1 MQGSKGRWNSH
12 KWSSFNLQYNSLKNL
27 YNNSGLDNLKIDDR
41 TCNYIK
47 FNEKYNYSETS
58 RQVIASGDYGGYLNI
73 AVKDKKVTGVYH
85 ANNYQYDNVLK
96 YNCSFFIQGIIDDSG
111 EADII
116 VYKQPSVGLVQNFIK
131 GRMYASDTINIE
143 YADTNNGINIKL
155 DSVPMGCNNTV
166 FQAGETVGY
175 GDKYKDVENWQEI
188 RIYAKEKDF
197 LYEEPEEDK
206 KSDNYYLEYG
216 DILYVVDIKDNWL
229 KVINDNPEVEIKGWI
244 KEEDLFPLKETQ
256 ETEYLEK
263 DGIKYPVSKYEGTD
277 ELFENEKYK
286 VKITQEY
293 LKTGLDQ
300 GYSSLLDDKS
310 KDYIEEQK
318 GGKENFGGKYL
329 VVYWGCGTECSS
341 GSLINLENGKMHTL
355 PTAEWGMK
363 FNEESLIYIA
373 NPLEEDKD
381 KANKYRPKYA
391 YPRYYYF
398 NEEKERFELLCNAG
412 EVFGNERERK
422 LGKIL

>member
-1 MQGSKGRWNSH
+1 M
-12 KWSSFNLQYNSLKNL
+12 
-27 YNNSGLDNLKIDDR
+27 
-41 TCNYIK
+41 
-47 FNEKYNYSETS
+47 
-58 RQVIASGDYGGYLNI
+58 
-73 AVKDKKVTGVYH
+73 
-85 ANNYQYDNVLK
+85 
-96 YNCSFFIQGIIDDSG
+96 
-111 EADII
+111 
-116 VYKQPSVGLVQNFIK
+116 
-131 GRMYASDTINIE
+131 
-143 YADTNNGINIKL
+143 
-155 DSVPMGCNNTV
+155 
-166 FQAGETVGY
+166 
-175 GDKYKDVENWQEI
+175 
-188 RIYAKEKDF
+188 
-197 LYEEPEEDK
+197 
-206 KSDNYYLEYG
+206 
-216 DILYVVDIKDNWL
+216 
-229 KVINDNPEVEIKGWI
+229 
-244 KEEDLFPLKETQ
+244 
-256 ETEYLEK
+256 
-263 DGIKYPVSKYEGTD
+263 
-277 ELFENEKYK
+277 
-286 VKITQEY
+286 
-293 LKTGLDQ
+293 
-300 GYSSLLDDKS
+300 LDDKS